1 MLPVDWLNSKP
12 LTSPRVWGAVQL
24 EVPDARFSVASE
36 TNLKQNSVNREAKRK
51 KKNRREYER
60 LIKNK
65 ITSVL

>member
-1 MLPVDWLNSKP
+1 M
-12 LTSPRVWGAVQL
+12 
-24 EVPDARFSVASE
+24 EVPDARFSVGSE

>member
-1 MLPVDWLNSKP
+1 M
-12 LTSPRVWGAVQL
+12 

-36 TNLKQNSVNREAKRK
+36 TNLKQSSVNREAKRK